1 MKGVTMKAFQ
11 KRSVAALVLVAA
23 IVAGIFIGQ
32 AKKPDPSV
40 KGATNLK
47 GSYNYTI
54 DKMDVISEKTRAHID
69 AINTSLFAQTGAQI
83 VVEVVNTTGNDSIAE
98 FAQSVFDT
106 RGIGSKERNNG
117 ILLLLAL
124 KNNYNGTAS
133 GDYYI
138 GWGSGFS
145 SSEGDALDSI
155 MKQNLESDFAAGNY
169 DAGVRKTFD
178 KLVSYL
184 ADGYGVTVKENYVPA
199 VSSNY
204 QVIGGSYGTYN
215 TGYVEPAAMTLVCRL
230 LVMLGVLLALWIA
243 LDAVRWNRYR
253 KRYMRP
259 GMERPTVWYY
269 PVFWGRSWWRPGVP
283 YWPYMP
289 MSRGG
294 VHRRGVDV
302 FGGDHENDTFGG
314 GRGHGGFGGGSFGG
328 GAGRGGFGGGS
339 FGGGAGRGVVS
350 AAVPSGAAQA
360 GAAVD
365 KSFDSK
371 STASAVLLSFI
382 YH

>member
-1 MKGVTMKAFQ
+1 MKAFQ

-40 KGATNLK
+40 KGATNVK

-54 DKMDVISEKTRAHID
+54 DKVDVISEKTRAHID

-83 VVEVVNTTGNDSIAE
+83 VVEVVNTTGDDSISG
-98 FAQSVFDT
+98 FARSAFET

-117 ILLLLAL
+117 ILLVLAL
-124 KNNYNGTAS
+124 KNTYNGTAS

-138 GWGSGFS
+138 AWGSGFS
-145 SSEGDALDSI
+145 SSEGNSMDSI

-178 KLVSYL
+178 GLVSYL
-184 ADGYGVTVKENYVPA
+184 AEGYGVTVKENYVPA

-230 LVMLGVLLALWIA
+230 LVMLGVLFALWIA

-253 KRYMRP
+253 KRYILP
-259 GMERPTVWYY
+259 DMERPTVWYY
-269 PVFWGRSWWRPGVP
+269 PIFWGRSWWQPGVP

-289 MSRGG
+289 VFRGNI
-294 VHRRGVDV
+294 HQRGMNV
-302 FGGDHENDTFGG
+302 FGGDREDGSFTGGGAFGGKGRSTFGGAFGSGG
-314 GRGHGGFGGGSFGG
+314 GRGSFGGGSFGG
-328 GAGRGGFGGGS
+328 GAGRGGFGGGGGGGG
-339 FGGGAGRGVVS
+339 FGGGGGRG
-350 AAVPSGAAQA
+350 
-360 GAAVD
+360 
-365 KSFDSK
+365 
-371 STASAVLLSFI
+371 
-382 YH
+382 